1 MDNKELSVEDL
12 KSQLGYLKAKYDKA
26 IHSMTN
32 QLDYTMELE
41 VENDLLKS
49 KLNELMKESQG

>member
-1 MDNKELSVEDL
+1 MDNKELSVEEL
-12 KSQLGYLKAKYDKA
+12 KSQLGYLRAKYDKA
-26 IHSMTN
+26 MHSMTS

-41 VENDLLKS
+41 VENDLLKT